1 VQFSA
6 KVWKHNM
13 HKMLQTLLAEDS
25 AVTGSALDAMITKTL
40 RPIASDRTRVAT
52 IGLRRASNQPWK

>member
-1 VQFSA
+1 
-6 KVWKHNM
+6 M